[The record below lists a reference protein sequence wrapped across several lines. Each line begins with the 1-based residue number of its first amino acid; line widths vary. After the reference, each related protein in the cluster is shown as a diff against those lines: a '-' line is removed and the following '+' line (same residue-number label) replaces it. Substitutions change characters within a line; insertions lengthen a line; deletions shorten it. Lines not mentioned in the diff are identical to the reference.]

1 MSFWSKLLVPER
13 TGRFESLIR
22 PLDIESVEAVQ
33 IQNPQ
38 PLLQFLRTHFGKP
51 PVTPVYQPVLD
62 PSKEIILCVLDQG
75 QIVASIRYKY
85 AGLFESQPI
94 HIIDCFCVH
103 PSRRGTGLATKLLA
117 TLHTHTNSRG
127 LRYSLFLKE
136 GRALPNQEPLYS
148 STYVYR
154 RSRRDLKT
162 PLSPRIAEA
171 LVAHYRHLHPDTIW
185 LYDITNTTQHWLL
198 WKQGLEWILLCI
210 QNAYQTHQG
219 GSIGW
224 VTAFFAS
231 EPVPSE
237 PFEALINQ
245 APYDWIW
252 MDRAWC
258 PSLGQ
263 QRCPSTEG
271 WTPDGPF
278 HWYAY
283 QWTTN
288 LKFSRFYGLVI

>member
-13 TGRFESLIR
+13 TSRFESLIR
-22 PLDIESVEAVQ
+22 PLDIPSVEAVQ
-33 IQNPQ
+33 IQDPQ
-38 PLLQFLRTHFGKP
+38 PLLKFLRTYFGTP
-51 PVTPVYQPVLD
+51 PTTPVYQPVLD
-62 PSKEIILCVLDQG
+62 PSQEIILCVQDQEE
-75 QIVASIRYKY
+75 IVASIRYKY
-85 AGLFESQPI
+85 AGLFESRPI

-103 PSRRGTGLATKLLA
+103 PRFRGTGLASKLLA
-117 TLHTHTNSRG
+117 TLHTHTNDRG

-148 STYVYR
+148 SSYVYR
-154 RSRRDLKT
+154 RLPKGDLKGA
-162 PLSPRIAEA
+162 LSPRTAAA
-171 LVAHYRHLHPDTIW
+171 LVAAYRQLYPDTVW
-185 LYDITNTTQHWLL
+185 LYDVANTNQHWLL

-231 EPVPSE
+231 EPVRSE
-237 PFEALINQ
+237 PFEALIDQ

-258 PSLGQ
+258 PSV
-263 QRCPSTEG
+263 QR
-271 WTPDGPF
+271 WTNDGPF

-288 LKFSRFYGLVI
+288 LRFSRFYGLIV

>member
-13 TGRFESLIR
+13 TSRFESLIR

-33 IQNPQ
+33 IQDPQ
-38 PLLQFLRTHFGKP
+38 PLLQFLRMHFGKP
-51 PVTPVYQPVLD
+51 PASPVYQPILD
-62 PSKEIILCVLDQG
+62 PSNEIILCVLEQG

-94 HIIDCFCVH
+94 HSIDCFCVH
-103 PSRRGTGLATKLLA
+103 PKFRRTGLATKLLA
-117 TLHTHTNSRG
+117 TLHTHTNNRG

-136 GRALPNQEPLYS
+136 GRALPNQESLYS
-148 STYVYR
+148 STYAYR
-154 RSRRDLKT
+154 RSQRNLKA
-162 PLSPRIAEA
+162 PLSPHKAA
-171 LVAHYRHLHPDTIW
+171 VLVGLYRRLHPDTVW
-185 LYDITNTTQHWLL
+185 LYDITNPTQHWLL

-224 VTAFFAS
+224 VTACFAS
-231 EPVPSE
+231 EPVRSE
-237 PFEALINQ
+237 PFEALIDQ

-252 MDRAWC
+252 MDRVWI
-258 PSLGQ
+258 
-263 QRCPSTEG
+263 PSTAK

-288 LKFSRFYGLVI
+288 LKFSRFYGLIV